1 MARKKLRFL
10 FRGSLHIILIC
21 LRQRHKRSD
30 LYSRQRE
37 ITLFC
42 NKQTSSISVST
53 QESLFYTVLCNLLN
67 VIDILLEDFNV
78 TKSKS
83 QRRQQ
88 CSQPCLVQHGL
99 IIVSNIIVK
108 ICLSLNL
115 CCEIYCWW
123 KKKRRIIP
131 LNYRQAPTGLSG
143 FVCTATFVFVFL
155 FKQIKRAVMLWI
167 NAWNYVMKI
176 KIMQPFFLPTWK
188 LTKLNPHFVITIFC
202 AF

>member
-1 MARKKLRFL
+1 MPWLEKSCVFYS
-10 FRGSLHIILIC
+10 RGSLHIILIC
-21 LRQRHKRSD
+21 LRQRQKRSD

-67 VIDILLEDFNV
+67 VIDILLEDFNA
-78 TKSKS
+78 TKGKS
-83 QRRQQ
+83 QRQQQ

-99 IIVSNIIVK
+99 IIVSNIVVK

-115 CCEIYCWW
+115 CCKIYCWW

-131 LNYRQAPTGLSG
+131 LNYGQAPTGLSG
-143 FVCTATFVFVFL
+143 FGCTATFVFVFSL
-155 FKQIKRAVMLWI
+155 NKLKELSCCELMAEAMS
-167 NAWNYVMKI
+167 
-176 KIMQPFFLPTWK
+176 WK
-188 LTKLNPHFVITIFC
+188 
-202 AF
+202 